1 MRAIRINVNGVVQG
15 VGFRPFIYRVAHD
28 YKLKGYVKNLGD
40 AGVEIVVEGGER
52 DINSFL
58 EALKFHA
65 PPLAKIDEVKY
76 REIPL
81 QYFDTFTIEES
92 SKEGGGGDSTI
103 PPDVAICD
111 DCLRELFDPNDRRYM
126 YPFIVCT
133 NCGPRFS
140 IIESLPY
147 DRVNTS
153 MKDFPMCKECREE
166 YEDPLNRR
174 YHAEPV
180 CCENCGPRYI
190 LLDKDG
196 EELLGDPLKRA
207 AQLLDKGYIIAIK
220 GIGGFHIA
228 CNAEDDEI
236 VKDLRKRLR
245 RPQQPFAIMAK
256 DIATVEKFALV
267 NEEERKE
274 IESYRRPITLLR
286 KKMPFPLP
294 ETLAPGLHTIGVML
308 PYAGVHHILFHHSSS
323 KVYVMTSAN
332 YPDFPMVKD
341 NDKLKEIRD
350 AVDYF
355 LIHNRRIVNRV
366 DDSVVRFVEGR
377 RAVIRRSR
385 GFVPL
390 PVGETFKFNG
400 IALGA
405 ELMNSFSII
414 KNGKIY
420 PSQYIGNTAK
430 LEVMEFLQ
438 DALERFRHLLNID
451 SLDLV
456 IVDSHPLYNTSK
468 LGEELNGDVL
478 KVQHHFA
485 HIASIMAERNIDEI
499 IGIAIDG
506 VGYGIDGKIWG
517 GEIIGITPSKI
528 RRLEHIEYYPIIGGD
543 LAAYYP
549 IRSLIGLLSKLYDIE
564 EIERIIREH
573 SPGAIKALKYGSG
586 EFALLLSQMEKNI
599 NISYTSSTG
608 RFLDSMAVLLN
619 ISYRRTYEGEPAMK
633 LESAAIGGIDL
644 GLKIPIEGGIKVHEL
659 LPQILERRERIRNMA
674 YSVHIALARAL
685 ANSAIYYA
693 QEEGIKNIGVSGGV
707 AYNEIIMKEMRRM
720 VEDEGFTFVST
731 YEVPRGD
738 NGISVGQA
746 YIGGLYLNGNLRRD
760 EIG

>member
-1 MRAIRINVNGVVQG
+1 MKAIRIRVNGVVQG

-28 YKLKGYVKNLGD
+28 YNLKGYVKNLGD
-40 AGVEIVVEGGER
+40 AGVEIVVEGEE
-52 DINSFL
+52 DEINSFL
-58 EALKFHA
+58 HSLKSRA
-65 PPLAKIDEVKY
+65 PPLAKIDEVNY

-81 QYFDTFTIEES
+81 NYFDSFTIEES
-92 SKEGGGGDSTI
+92 SREGGGGDSTI

-111 DCLRELFDPNDRRYM
+111 DCLRELFDPKDRRYM

-153 MKDFPMCKECREE
+153 MNEFPMCRDCRRE

-180 CCENCGPRYI
+180 CCEECGPEYV
-190 LLDKDG
+190 LLNKDG
-196 EELLGDPLKRA
+196 EKIKGDPLKKA
-207 AQLLDKGYIIAIK
+207 AKLLDNGYIIAIK

-228 CNAEDDEI
+228 CNAEDDET
-236 VKDLRKRLR
+236 VKELRRRLR
-245 RPQQPFAIMAK
+245 REQQPFAIMAK
-256 DIATVEKFALV
+256 DMMTVEKFALV
-267 NEEERKE
+267 GDEERRE
-274 IESYRRPITLLR
+274 MESYRRPITLLR
-286 KKMPFPLP
+286 KREPFPLP
-294 ETLAPGLHTIGVML
+294 ESLAPGLHTIGVML
-308 PYAGVHHILFHHSSS
+308 PYSGVHHILFHYSSS
-323 KVYVMTSAN
+323 QVYVMTSAN

-341 NDKLKEIRD
+341 NDRIYEIRD

-366 DDSVVRFVEGR
+366 DDSVVRFVDGK

-390 PVGETFKFNG
+390 PVAESFKFNG

-430 LEVMEFLQ
+430 LEVMDFLEE
-438 DALERFRHLLNID
+438 ALHRFRHLFNLKN
-451 SLDLV
+451 LDLV

-468 LGEELNGDVL
+468 FGREIDGDVL

-485 HIASIMAERNIDEI
+485 HIASIMAEGKVGEI

-506 VGYGIDGKIWG
+506 VGYGLDGKIWG
-517 GEIIGITPSKI
+517 GEIIEITPSKI
-528 RRLEHIEYYPIIGGD
+528 RRLEHIDYYPIIGGD

-549 IRSLIGLLSKLYDIE
+549 IRSLIGLLSKSYHRED
-564 EIERIIREH
+564 IERIVREH
-573 SPGAIKALKYGSG
+573 CPEAIKALKYGSG
-586 EFALLLSQMEKNI
+586 EFAMILSQMEKSV

-608 RFLDSMAVLLN
+608 RFLDSIAVLLN
-619 ISYRRTYEGEPAMK
+619 VSHKRTYEGEPAMK
-633 LESAAIGGIDL
+633 LESAALGGNDL
-644 GLKIPIEGGIKVHEL
+644 GFKIPTEEGIKVHEI
-659 LPQILERRERIRNMA
+659 LPQILERRERKRNMA
-674 YSVHIALARAL
+674 YSVHTALARAL
-685 ANSAIYYA
+685 AEVAIYHA
-693 QEEGIKNIGVSGGV
+693 QEEGIKYIGTSGGV
-707 AYNEIIMKEMRRM
+707 AYNEIIMKEIRKI
-720 VEDEGFTFVST
+720 VEKNGYVFIST